1 MKRILAMLVWM
12 AMVLTMFA
20 CVAAAEA
27 VEIPKSRGGNPVAGF
42 DETGTLTYGGD
53 PSVLVVGD
61 TLYLYTGHDTARNE
75 SYVIPEYLCYSTK
88 DMETWNYEGVV
99 LSMADVAWADRN
111 SAWAG
116 QVARHFDAEA
126 GRDRYYFYF
135 CSWDS
140 TDGGKQSIGVAV
152 SDSPVGPFVDLG
164 EPIVQGSVTTDET
177 SAWNDIDP
185 TVWIETGED
194 GEEHRYLAWGNSK
207 LYICELNEDM
217 VSVKDY
223 DGDGQVTFG
232 SDIRSKIVPDSFTEA
247 PWIYRRQDES
257 GNYYGEYYLF
267 YAYGWREQMAYATTD
282 NLMEGRLYF
291 GDTIMAASATSNTN
305 HPAVVDF
312 LGKTWFFYHNGSLPG
327 GSGFRRVACVEELE
341 FYDDGMVAALEETAT
356 GAGGTAS
363 VLTAE
368 NGEVLAHARFTN
380 ALADGVYPYQDIALG
395 SGLAKTQTG
404 DTLWEIVPGK
414 ADPQDDTL
422 VSLES
427 WNKAGLYVTASDS
440 GVTLGQDADGKM
452 AQAQTFRTVTGLS
465 GTGVSFESVL
475 LPGMY
480 LTLSG
485 GEASLT
491 DGVDAAAASFQITTK

>member
-1 MKRILAMLVWM
+1 
-12 AMVLTMFA
+12 MVLTMFA

-42 DETGTLTYGGD
+42 DGEGALTYGGD

-99 LSMADVAWADRN
+99 LRMADVNWADRN

-126 GRDRYYFYF
+126 GHDRYYFYF
-135 CSWDS
+135 CSWDK

-194 GEEHRYLAWGNSK
+194 GQEHRYLAWGNSK

-217 VSVKDY
+217 ASVKDY
-223 DGDGQVTFG
+223 DGDGRVTFG
-232 SDIRSKIVPDSFTEA
+232 SDIRSKTLPDSYTEA

-257 GNYYGEYYLF
+257 GNYHGEYYLF

-312 LGKTWFFYHNGSLPG
+312 QGKTWFFYHNGSLPG

-368 NGEVLAHARFTN
+368 NGEVLAHERFTN
-380 ALADGVYPYQDIALG
+380 ALTDAVYPYQDIALG

-414 ADPQDDTL
+414 TDPQAETL

-427 WNKAGLYVTASDS
+427 WNKAGLYVTVSDS
-440 GVTLGQDADGKM
+440 GVTLGQDADGGN

-491 DGVDAAAASFQITTK
+491 DGADAAAASFRITTQ

>member
-42 DETGTLTYGGD
+42 DGEGALTYGGD

-99 LSMADVAWADRN
+99 LRMADVNWADRN

-126 GRDRYYFYF
+126 GHDRYYFYF
-135 CSWDS
+135 CSWDK

-194 GEEHRYLAWGNSK
+194 GQEHRYLAWGNSK

-223 DGDGQVTFG
+223 DGDGRVTFG
-232 SDIRSKIVPDSFTEA
+232 SDIRSKTLPDSYTEA

-257 GNYYGEYYLF
+257 GNYHGEYYLF

-312 LGKTWFFYHNGSLPG
+312 QGKTWFFYHNGSLPG

-368 NGEVLAHARFTN
+368 NGEVLAHERFTN
-380 ALADGVYPYQDIALG
+380 ALTDAVYPYQDIALG

-414 ADPQDDTL
+414 TDPQAETL

-427 WNKAGLYVTASDS
+427 WNKAGLYVTVSDS
-440 GVTLGQDADGKM
+440 GVTLGQDADGGN

-491 DGVDAAAASFQITTK
+491 DGADAAAASFRITTQ

>member
-42 DETGTLTYGGD
+42 DGEGALTYGGD

-99 LSMADVAWADRN
+99 LRMADVNWADRN

-126 GRDRYYFYF
+126 GHDRYYFYF
-135 CSWDS
+135 CSWDK

-152 SDSPVGPFVDLG
+152 SDSPVGPFADLG

-194 GEEHRYLAWGNSK
+194 GQEHRYLAWGNSK

-223 DGDGQVTFG
+223 DGDGRVTFG
-232 SDIRSKIVPDSFTEA
+232 SDIRSKTLPDSYTEA
-247 PWIYRRQDES
+247 PWIYCRQDES
-257 GNYYGEYYLF
+257 GNYHGEYYLF

-312 LGKTWFFYHNGSLPG
+312 QGKTWFFYHNGSLPG

-368 NGEVLAHARFTN
+368 NGEVLAHERFTN
-380 ALADGVYPYQDIALG
+380 ALTDAVYPYQDIALG

-414 ADPQDDTL
+414 TDPQAETL

-427 WNKAGLYVTASDS
+427 WNKAGLYVTVSDS
-440 GVTLGQDADGKM
+440 GVTLGQDADGGN

-491 DGVDAAAASFQITTK
+491 DGADAAAASFRITTQ